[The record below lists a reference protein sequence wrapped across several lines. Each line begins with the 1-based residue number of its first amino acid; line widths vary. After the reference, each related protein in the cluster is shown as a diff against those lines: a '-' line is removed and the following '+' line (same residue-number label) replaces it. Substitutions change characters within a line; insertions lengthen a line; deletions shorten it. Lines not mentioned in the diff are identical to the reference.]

1 MEFTNEELDKLAIY
15 VEALIEDRY
24 DKAVL
29 NLDNAVK
36 DNKISKAQAK
46 LELQSLEENK
56 KSLIEKMTHEDNLD
70 IFFDLPGFCKTIKLS
85 KLNDILQFKIAPYY
99 QQLMQAENQIT
110 KEVDKE
116 FELIWGFD
124 EKTGEMN
131 LIYKDKFK
139 TYKLGNF

>member
-56 KSLIEKMTHEDNLD
+56 KLLIEKMTHEDNLD
-70 IFFDLPGFCKTIKLS
+70 IFFDLPGFCKTIKYG
-85 KLNDILQFKIAPYY
+85 KLKDILQFQIAPYY

-124 EKTGEMN
+124 SKTGEMN